1 MRCVMVNGARLKAQ
15 AFCAHCGDEIGDSYI
30 REIGTRAVYCD
41 FHCYSVA
48 LETSVVTR
56 GYYPPALGAWSRS
69 S

>member
-1 MRCVMVNGARLKAQ
+1 MMVNGAKLKAQ
-15 AFCAHCGDEIGDSYI
+15 AFCAHCGDEIGDCYA
-30 REIGTRAVYCD
+30 REFGSRLLYCY

-48 LETSVVTR
+48 LEMSVVTR